1 MRRTVTNRVDG
12 GVRRLVAMLPE
23 ARQRLR
29 AVQPGGAVVRDTRQ
43 RVVLPVQEA
52 GLDRRPEPGEHLQ
65 GVQLVVAVAALSCAQ
80 ALSLRHL
87 SYKIQR

>member
-12 GVRRLVAMLPE
+12 SVRRLVAVLPE

-29 AVQPGGAVVRDTRQ
+29 AVEPGGAVVRDARQ

-52 GLDRRPEPGEHLQ
+52 GFDRRPEPGEHLQ

-87 SYKIQR
+87 SYTIQR